1 VNRQN
6 LIQTSALIA
15 LLLCILGVSV
25 WALIWAFS
33 HAPNQIT
40 LHGWIALGLG
50 AVLSVALGGGL
61 MALSFY
67 SARRGFDDDAA
78 SPSDHDLTP

>member
-1 VNRQN
+1 VSRRSV
-6 LIQTSALIA
+6 IQTCALIA
-15 LLLCILGVSV
+15 LLMGLLGVSV
-25 WALIWAFS
+25 WALVWAFS
-33 HAPNQIT
+33 YAPIQIS

-50 AVLSVALGGGL
+50 AFLSVALGGGL

-78 SPSDHDLTP
+78 TPSDHDLTP